1 MKVVILVLVCYMEE
15 RIKIEDVF
23 LKIETQLVKIVFL
36 VMKLLIMYGR
46 LMGEHVLIRCF
57 LCHSQ

>member
-1 MKVVILVLVCYMEE
+1 MSVVILVLVCYMEE
-15 RIKIEDVF
+15 RIKIEDVY

-46 LMGEHVLIRCF
+46 LV
-57 LCHSQ
+57 